1 MVISQA
7 TIRRARVLPTPGEIT
22 IRVGQRVEPPDVIGR
37 AALPGGYRVIPIA
50 RLLGVPGERLAEV
63 CTHRIGDS
71 VKAGDVLA
79 RGRSLPWPR
88 VVRAPADGVIQAFS
102 DGRIILEVAPQ
113 LIELRAGL
121 RGVVVSIIGETRQAS
136 VATGLKPGAGPP
148 MRGQE
153 VVIETKGALVQGAW
167 GSGQESYGLL
177 KVIVTAPDEPLGPEA
192 IDVGCHGC
200 IVVGGSTLS
209 EATLR
214 QAQQMQVRGLVVG
227 SLPADL
233 REATMDLPFPVL
245 VIDGYGGQRP
255 MAGPVFEVLKANNEH
270 EAVLNAQQPGRW
282 DAGQPELIV
291 PLTIA
296 GTEQL
301 PVDSGLPADRQLTVG
316 TRVRVLRAPYA
327 GAIGTIK
334 ALYERPRPLPT
345 GGRSPGADVDLGSQ
359 KAGVVFIPYVN
370 LQPI

>member
-7 TIRRARVLPTPGEIT
+7 TIRRARVLPAPGEVT
-22 IRVGQRVEPPDVIGR
+22 VRVGQRVEPPDVIGR
-37 AALPGGYRVIPIA
+37 AALPGGYRVIPMA
-50 RLLGVPGERLAEV
+50 RLLRVPEERLAEV
-63 CTHRIGDS
+63 CTHRAGDS

-88 VVRAPADGVIQAFS
+88 VVRAPADGVIAALS
-102 DGRIILEVAPQ
+102 EGRMILEVAPQ
-113 LIELRAGL
+113 LVELRAGL
-121 RGVVVSIIGETRQAS
+121 PGVVVSLIGETRY
-136 VATGLKPGAGPP
+136 TGAVSSP
-148 MRGQE
+148 RQGQG
-153 VVIETKGALVQGAW
+153 VLIETKGALVQGAW

-177 KVIVTAPDEPLGPEA
+177 KVMVAGPDEPLGPEA
-192 IDVGCHGC
+192 IDVSCHGC

-255 MAGPVFEVLKANNEH
+255 MASPVFEVLQANNAH
-270 EAVLNAQQPGRW
+270 EAVLNARCPGRW
-282 DAGQPELIV
+282 EASPPELIV
-291 PLTIA
+291 PLTTA
-296 GTEQL
+296 GGEQL
-301 PVDSGLPADRQLTVG
+301 PVDSDPPVDRRLAVG
-316 TRVRVLRAPYA
+316 MRVRILRAPYA

-334 ALYERPRPLPT
+334 TLYERPRPLPT